1 VARPG
6 VCARSAEASA
16 SFEKLGSTSRCKP
29 VATPEVCAQ
38 AAGASVGSKSL
49 AATCGNE
56 AVASLEVC
64 GRSAGASALLVFHRV
79 AGALWKKYPVNN
91 LMNALGT
98 INLRYGDLDGNNEI
112 LTGTPVAPLGDGL
125 VWNRSQTGFIA
136 ANNPEIY
143 FYDHRADMNG
153 SGDITNFDF
162 NILETMLGST
172 SNTGDSLE

>member
-1 VARPG
+1 MLAGSLRPVG
-6 VCARSAEASA
+6 WSVRHV
-16 SFEKLGSTSRCKP
+16 EKLGSTSRCKP
-29 VATPEVCAQ
+29 VATPEVCARS
-38 AAGASVGSKSL
+38 AGARVGSKSL

-64 GRSAGASALLVFHRV
+64 GRSAGASALLVFLRV

-112 LTGTPVAPLGDGL
+112 LTGTQQSPAGDGL
-125 VWNRSQTGFIA
+125 VWDRSRTGFIA

-143 FYDHRADMNG
+143 FYDHRADMDENMQV
-153 SGDITNFDF
+153 TNFDF
-162 NILETMLGST
+162 TVLQTMVGTGNNMGDNLE
-172 SNTGDSLE
+172 

>member
-1 VARPG
+1 MTVAPP
-6 VCARSAEASA
+6 ARGHALLPPSD
-16 SFEKLGSTSRCKP
+16 CW
-29 VATPEVCAQ
+29 PEVCAQ
-38 AAGASVGSKSL
+38 AAGAS
-49 AATCGNE
+49 
-56 AVASLEVC
+56 
-64 GRSAGASALLVFHRV
+64 ALLKATVFHRV

-112 LTGTPVAPLGDGL
+112 LTGTPVAHLGDGL

-162 NILETMLGST
+162 TVLQTMVGKGNNMGDNLE
-172 SNTGDSLE
+172 